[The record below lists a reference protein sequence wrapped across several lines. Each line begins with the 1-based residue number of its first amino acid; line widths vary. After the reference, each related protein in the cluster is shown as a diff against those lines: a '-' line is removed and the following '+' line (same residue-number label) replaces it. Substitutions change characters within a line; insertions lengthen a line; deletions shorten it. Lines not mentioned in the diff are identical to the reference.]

1 MKPNTYRKEL
11 KTIRSTQLFQELDA
25 SDLVVADIDTEE
37 VVAVGKW
44 GNVPD
49 AVIWQ
54 LNLLQVF
61 IAHHLLAEVFD
72 RWWHVLHLQ

>member
-1 MKPNTYRKEL
+1 MLPNTYRKEL

-37 VVAVGKW
+37 VVAVGKG

-49 AVIWQ
+49 GVI
-54 LNLLQVF
+54 
-61 IAHHLLAEVFD
+61 
-72 RWWHVLHLQ
+72 